1 MFKVVLSNKNFFFFT
16 QMEGMKAEMTAFF
29 NGHVE
34 ALASM
39 RETAV
44 HGFCSLQAEH
54 SKLKEQI
61 NQAGHQHQTVRVF
74 IYLYLN

>member
-1 MFKVVLSNKNFFFFT
+1 
-16 QMEGMKAEMTAFF
+16 MKAEMTAFF
-29 NGHVE
+29 NDHVE
-34 ALASM
+34 ALVSM

-44 HGFCSLQAEH
+44 HGFSSLQAEH

-74 IYLYLN
+74 LFILIKFISSAHHIQMERKTP